1 MKDNRSVNRIL
12 SILDL
17 ISKHDEGLTLG
28 QVYRMLDLPKAT
40 VYDFLQ
46 TLYKADAIYYKDPR
60 IKNYVI
66 GSRMFAIGSVYTKNS
81 NFIEAAQYDLKD
93 FANRHGRTVFITK
106 RINDKI
112 VYVFKYQPSNSKI
125 VTPEEIGS
133 VSRDF
138 ENTPLGQVYAV
149 FDKKVQNL
157 NLPNFE
163 QIRQDRHVFSSLSD
177 TSHICTLAVPVWN
190 FESRVCGAIVTCD
203 LANGGAGR
211 EEIAAEFQHIADRI
225 SRKLGYLGDFHE

>member
-12 SILDL
+12 AILDL

-28 QVYRMLDLPKAT
+28 QIYRMLDLPKAT

-46 TLYKADAIYYKDPR
+46 TLYKSDAIYYKDPR

-112 VYVFKYQPSNSKI
+112 VYVYKYQPGNSKI

-138 ENTPLGQVYAV
+138 ENGPIGKCYAA
-149 FDKKVQNL
+149 FDKKVLNV
-157 NLPNFE
+157 NLPNFQE
-163 QIRQDRHVFSSLSD
+163 IRKDRHVFSSLSD

-190 FESRVCGAIVTCD
+190 FENRVCGVIVASD
-203 LANGGAGR
+203 LANGGSGR
-211 EEIAAEFQHIADRI
+211 EEIAGEFIHISERI
-225 SRKLGYLGDFHE
+225 SRKLGYLGEFND